1 MEILSYV
8 KIACIIFLT
17 VNYKKINFYKIPI
30 KIIKYLKN
38 NKKKEKNNKIEELIF
53 IKDGEEKV
61 IYNLLNNSIIE
72 NKLNENIFKIGNL
85 DVDFLIYNN
94 NNNIIRLKNI
104 SEFFNVRENGF
115 TIKRKL
121 FLSLKLIY
129 FKKNQDIPN
138 ELTIDLKQFNYF
150 IEDNILLDYL
160 FIKWYSK
167 KYFNLEIDKN
177 DDYHFIL
184 LDNSIKEYKLNKLNK
199 IIITKDYFTIED
211 ENYYMV
217 SELN

>member
-38 NKKKEKNNKIEELIF
+38 NKNKDKNKKIEELIF

-61 IYNLLNNSIIE
+61 IYNLLNNNIIE
-72 NKLNENIFKIGNL
+72 NKLNENIFNIGNL

-129 FKKNQDIPN
+129 FKKDEEMPN
-138 ELTIDLKQFNYF
+138 ELNIDLKQYNYF
-150 IEDNILLDYL
+150 IENNILLDYL

-217 SELN
+217 S

>member
-38 NKKKEKNNKIEELIF
+38 NKNKDKNKKIEELIF

-61 IYNLLNNSIIE
+61 IYNLLNNNIIE
-72 NKLNENIFKIGNL
+72 NKLNENIFNIGNL

-129 FKKNQDIPN
+129 FKK
-138 ELTIDLKQFNYF
+138 
-150 IEDNILLDYL
+150 
-160 FIKWYSK
+160 
-167 KYFNLEIDKN
+167 
-177 DDYHFIL
+177 
-184 LDNSIKEYKLNKLNK
+184 
-199 IIITKDYFTIED
+199 D
-211 ENYYMV
+211 E
-217 SELN
+217 EC